1 MSNDHAPRNN
11 EDSTLAI
18 IIGMVVSVLASGYIL
33 SASGVFGR

>member
-1 MSNDHAPRNN
+1 MSNDHEPRNN

-33 SASGVFGR
+33 YASGVFGR